1 MKVTEILVFLG
12 IAAVASAT
20 SFTNVNFSFD
30 TQTINGHTVTGL
42 SSGAT
47 SSQIQ
52 SYMNS
57 VLTYAGCTGCT
68 VTVLTGTLTNGNTAG
83 AVADQ
88 TYNGDNNV
96 IGPGTGSKSLT
107 LGDTNGAT
115 QSNTNST
122 VNSSYDT
129 FIANT
134 NDSSGQISQQITIQ
148 FSGFTGLGL
157 TVNSFD
163 YEIFP
168 DATCTSLTNS
178 SLCGGT
184 GFPNKPD
191 LMLEA
196 GNNTNGTD
204 SLVSSFG
211 TGGVQYG
218 VSPGSANFNSTSAPC
233 SASGTCDGHSSGDS
247 TVNSPQYIGTWTA
260 GISNVT
266 ELDFIDWPAT
276 IGLDNINITW
286 DAPGSS
292 VPEPV
297 SVILLGTAV
306 AGLVLRKKFR
316 KA

>member
-122 VNSSYDT
+122 VNSS
-129 FIANT
+129 
-134 NDSSGQISQQITIQ
+134 
-148 FSGFTGLGL
+148 
-157 TVNSFD
+157 
-163 YEIFP
+163 
-168 DATCTSLTNS
+168 
-178 SLCGGT
+178 
-184 GFPNKPD
+184 
-191 LMLEA
+191 
-196 GNNTNGTD
+196 
-204 SLVSSFG
+204 
-211 TGGVQYG
+211 
-218 VSPGSANFNSTSAPC
+218 
-233 SASGTCDGHSSGDS
+233 
-247 TVNSPQYIGTWTA
+247 
-260 GISNVT
+260 
-266 ELDFIDWPAT
+266 
-276 IGLDNINITW
+276 
-286 DAPGSS
+286 
-292 VPEPV
+292 
-297 SVILLGTAV
+297 
-306 AGLVLRKKFR
+306 LRYFHR
-316 KA
+316 QHE